1 MTTPVPARCADALR
15 SFATGALDDAAD
27 SDVGGRAGRAADVRA
42 ARRHVERCPSCSALL
57 DDAGSADAVL
67 ALLATRR
74 PARSTRLRQV
84 LGAVAVLQC
93 TVALPWL
100 FGTNPFGV
108 FDSSGVASA
117 HLTRDGA
124 IGILIGVAGLTTA
137 LRPRHALAM
146 LVTAGAAVGMQL
158 IGFAVDERN
167 EHVHPLFETSHL
179 LVPVV
184 LVLIATIGL
193 RRDRPV
199 APPARSGRH
208 LRAL

>member
-1 MTTPVPARCADALR
+1 MSAPVPAACADALR
-15 SFATGALDDAAD
+15 AFASGSTPEA
-27 SDVGGRAGRAADVRA
+27 RA
-42 ARRHVERCPSCSALL
+42 ARRHVERCPSCAGAL

-67 ALLATRR
+67 AVLATRR
-74 PARSTRLRQV
+74 PARSSRLRRL
-84 LGAVAVLQC
+84 LGAVSLLQC
-93 TVALPWL
+93 AIALPWL
-100 FGTNPFGV
+100 FGTNPFG
-108 FDSSGVASA
+108 FLAASGVTPA

-124 IGILIGVAGLTTA
+124 IGILIGVAGCTTA

-146 LVTAGAAVGMQL
+146 LVTAGAAVGLQL
-158 IGFAVDERN
+158 ISFAVDERN

-199 APPARSGRH
+199 REPAQGGRH

>member
-1 MTTPVPARCADALR
+1 MSAPVPATCADALR
-15 SFATGALDDAAD
+15 AFASGSATDA
-27 SDVGGRAGRAADVRA
+27 RA
-42 ARRHVERCPSCSALL
+42 ARRHVERCPACAGAL

-74 PARSTRLRQV
+74 PARSPRLRQ
-84 LGAVAVLQC
+84 LLAAVSLLQC
-93 TVALPWL
+93 AVALPWL
-100 FGTNPFGV
+100 FGTNPFG
-108 FDSSGVASA
+108 FLASSGVTSA

-124 IGILIGVAGLTTA
+124 IGILIGVAGCTTA

-146 LVTAGAAVGMQL
+146 LVTAGAAVGLQL
-158 IGFAVDERN
+158 VGFAIDEHN

-199 APPARSGRH
+199 RARTRKERH